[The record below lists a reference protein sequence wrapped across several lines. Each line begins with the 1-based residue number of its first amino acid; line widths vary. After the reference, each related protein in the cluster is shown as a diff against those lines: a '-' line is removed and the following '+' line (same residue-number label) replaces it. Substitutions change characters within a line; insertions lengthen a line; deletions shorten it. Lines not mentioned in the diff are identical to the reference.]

1 MADPSYRLA
10 LCNEVLRG
18 LPFAAQCAFAAKV
31 GYDALEIA
39 PFTLSPE
46 PHRLSS
52 ARVAEIRG
60 VAADHGLAITGL
72 HWLLVA
78 PEGLS
83 INMPDAAVRK
93 RTQDVIVALV
103 DLCAALGG
111 RVLVHGSPKQRS
123 TSGDPAGAWDRA
135 RETFTIAAEAAG
147 RAGVIYCIEPLSPH
161 ETDFLTSF
169 DDAAAMARAIDHPA
183 LRTMIDTSAAALSE
197 RESVPALIARALP
210 SGLVAHVHLND
221 RNRKG
226 PGQGGDRFLPILEA
240 LRVHGY
246 RGDLAV
252 EPFVYEPD
260 GPACAARAAGYIR
273 GLMEVLA

>member
-1 MADPSYRLA
+1 MADPSYRLS

-31 GYDALEIA
+31 GYDGLEIA

-46 PHRLSS
+46 PHRLSG

-93 RTQDVIVALV
+93 KTQDVIVALV

-123 TSGDPAGAWDRA
+123 AGGDPAWERA
-135 RETFTIAAEAAG
+135 RETFTLAADAAG
-147 RAGVIYCIEPLSPH
+147 RTGVIYCIEPLSPH

-169 DDAAAMARAIDHPA
+169 DEAAAMVRAIDHPA

-197 RESVPALIARALP
+197 HESVPALIARALP
-210 SGLVAHVHLND
+210 TGLVAHVHLND
-221 RNRKG
+221 RNREG
-226 PGQGGDRFLPILEA
+226 PGQGGDRFLPILKA

>member
-1 MADPSYRLA
+1 MAERSWRLA

-18 LPFAAQCAFAAKV
+18 LPFAEQCAFAAKV
-31 GYDALEIA
+31 GDDGLEIA
-39 PFTLSPE
+39 PFTLSAE
-46 PHRLSS
+46 PHRLGGK
-52 ARVAEIRG
+52 RIAEIRG
-60 VAADHGLAITGL
+60 AAADHGLAITGL

-83 INMPDAAVRK
+83 ITTPDTAVRK

-103 DLCAALGG
+103 DLCAGLGG
-111 RVLVHGSPKQRS
+111 RVLEHGSPRQRS
-123 TSGDPAGAWDRA
+123 TGGDAAGAWARA
-135 RETFTIAAEAAG
+135 RETFTVVAEAAG
-147 RAGVIYCIEPLSPH
+147 HAGVIYCVEPLSPH

-169 DDAAAMARAIDHPA
+169 DEAAAMVRAIDHPA

-197 RESVPALIARALP
+197 HENVPALIARALP
-210 SGLVAHVHLND
+210 TGLVAHVHLND

-226 PGQGGDRFLPILEA
+226 PGQGVDRFLPILRA
-240 LRVHGY
+240 LRDHDY

-273 GLMEVLA
+273 GLMEALA

>member
-1 MADPSYRLA
+1 MADRSWRLA

-18 LPFAAQCAFAAKV
+18 LPFAEQCAFAAKV
-31 GYDALEIA
+31 GYDGLEIA
-39 PFTLSPE
+39 PFTLTAE
-46 PHRLSS
+46 PHRLSG
-52 ARVAEIRG
+52 ARIAEIG
-60 VAADHGLAITGL
+60 GLAADHGLAITGL

-83 INMPDAAVRK
+83 ITAPDAAVRK

-123 TSGDPAGAWDRA
+123 AGGDPAGAWERA
-135 RETFTIAAEAAG
+135 RETFALAADAAG

-169 DDAAAMARAIDHPA
+169 DEAAAMVRAIDHPA
-183 LRTMIDTSAAALSE
+183 LRTMIDTSAAALAE
-197 RESVPALIARALP
+197 RETVPALIARALP
-210 SGLVAHVHLND
+210 TGLVAHVHLND
-221 RNRKG
+221 RNRKA
-226 PGQGGDRFLPILEA
+226 PGQGGDRFLPILTA
-240 LRVHGY
+240 LRDHSY
-246 RGDLAV
+246 CGDLAV

-260 GPACAARAAGYIR
+260 GRACAAQAAGYIR
-273 GLMEVLA
+273 GLMEALS